1 MLAQINGAAVNE
13 LEAEEGQDALW
24 RQIQRHLQDEKVR
37 LFQEIRSYP
46 PPITACDAQFN
57 GLLEERATVLR
68 ILGEVAGMGK
78 QGGSRSE
85 QIELLGALLSSSPH
99 LKGELAEQIRHTM
112 AQLAP

>member
-68 ILGEVAGMGK
+68 ILGEVKSIAK
-78 QGGSRSE
+78 QGRSRSE
-85 QIELLGALLSSSPH
+85 QIEWLGTLLSSSPR
-99 LKGELAEQIRHTM
+99 LNDKLAEQIRHTI